1 MFQAVISAS
10 LIGLPRPGVSA
21 TAALAPN
28 ANASERA
35 NSALRVDML
44 DPSGTIDAPAV
55 YAVVVLVG
63 ERQRVLHRRAGLA
76 ARGNELGTER
86 LHRAGFIPGAT
97 LQDHRLAIPT
107 PGHAEAGE
115 RLGQHRLLQCRLRPA
130 FAAVGRDQD
139 FGDASVARI
148 GDAGNLV
155 VARLLQRM
163 DERGMGD

>member
-21 TAALAPN
+21 TAVPAPN

-44 DPSGTIDAPAV
+44 DPSGTIDAPAGD
-55 YAVVVLVG
+55 AVVVLVG
-63 ERQRVLHRRAGLA
+63 EPQRVRHRLAGLA

-97 LQDHRLAIPT
+97 LQDRGLAIPA
-107 PGHAEAGE
+107 PRHAEAGE
-115 RLGQHRLLQCRLRPA
+115 ALRKHRGFQGRPPP
-130 FAAVGRDQD
+130 AAAAPG
-139 FGDASVARI
+139 
-148 GDAGNLV
+148 
-155 VARLLQRM
+155 
-163 DERGMGD
+163 